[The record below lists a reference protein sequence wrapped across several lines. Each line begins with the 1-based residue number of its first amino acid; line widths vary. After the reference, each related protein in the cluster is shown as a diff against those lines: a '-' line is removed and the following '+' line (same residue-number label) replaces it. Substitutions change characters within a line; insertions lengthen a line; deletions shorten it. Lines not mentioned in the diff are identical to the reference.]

1 MVRLIQKFCSFF
13 SWKLANTKKNS
24 FLFFHIFL
32 YFISFQKATEIPI
45 SKQICQRIYLSRK
58 KGAFIWTKLFPKQV
72 SWIHYSTLN
81 QFIHLVTIKLREK
94 KKNLLFDNRML
105 KIFDTDW
112 EKIILIKWNVFLFL
126 VTEFGI
132 FNFILIFLSGL
143 ILNAVLM
150 ETCGISFVLPVS
162 ECDLKLTAGEKG
174 VLNAIGFFGII
185 CSSHLW
191 GFLADTK
198 GRRSIIQPTL
208 FVAFLLSCVGSLVE
222 NFYIFVTLRFFNGF
236 L

>member
-1 MVRLIQKFCSFF
+1 MYPFLIP
-13 SWKLANTKKNS
+13 
-24 FLFFHIFL
+24 FL
-32 YFISFQKATEIPI
+32 
-45 SKQICQRIYLSRK
+45 
-58 KGAFIWTKLFPKQV
+58 
-72 SWIHYSTLN
+72 
-81 QFIHLVTIKLREK
+81 
-94 KKNLLFDNRML
+94 
-105 KIFDTDW
+105 TD
-112 EKIILIKWNVFLFL
+112 
-126 VTEFGI
+126 FGI

-162 ECDLKLTAGEKG
+162 ECDLHLTALEKG
-174 VLNAIGFFGII
+174 ILNGIGFGGII

-198 GRRSIIQPTL
+198 GRRSVIQPTL
-208 FVAFLLSCVGSLVE
+208 FVAFLLSCAASLVE